1 MSNRSWDL
9 SRATGV
15 GVIDI
20 QNRRIVDYLNLLDLA
35 QKEEA
40 VELVSLVLV
49 GLNEFVERHFA
60 YEERLM
66 DRAGYPLTLRH
77 AAAHERFK
85 AMVKEYQMRYE
96 AGENITQSLQTE
108 LEVWLVE
115 HIQQE
120 DLYYAPYV
128 KVTLNEAWFSRLFS
142 R

>member
-1 MSNRSWDL
+1 MSNRLWDL
-9 SRATGV
+9 SLSTGV

-20 QNRRIVDYLNLLDLA
+20 QNRRIVDYLNLLDSVQEGRA
-35 QKEEA
+35 AGQ
-40 VELVSLVLV
+40 VSLVLA
-49 GLNEFVERHFA
+49 GLNEFIERHFP

-66 DRAGYPLTLRH
+66 DRAGYPLTLWH

-85 AMVKEYQMRYE
+85 VMVKAYQVQHD
-96 AGENITQSLQTE
+96 AGENIVQSLYAD

-128 KVTLNEAWFSRLFS
+128 KVMLNEVWFARLFN

>member
-20 QNRRIVDYLNLLDLA
+20 QNRRIVDYLNLLDSA
-35 QKEEA
+35 QEEGA
-40 VELVSLVLV
+40 AEQVSLVLA
-49 GLNEFVERHFA
+49 GLNEFVERHFP

-66 DRAGYPLTLRH
+66 DRSGYPLTLWH

-85 AMVKEYQMRYE
+85 VMVKEYQVRHE
-96 AGENITQSLQTE
+96 AGENIIQSLYVD
-108 LEVWLVE
+108 LEVWLAE

-128 KVTLNEAWFSRLFS
+128 KVTLNEVWFSRLF
-142 R
+142 RR